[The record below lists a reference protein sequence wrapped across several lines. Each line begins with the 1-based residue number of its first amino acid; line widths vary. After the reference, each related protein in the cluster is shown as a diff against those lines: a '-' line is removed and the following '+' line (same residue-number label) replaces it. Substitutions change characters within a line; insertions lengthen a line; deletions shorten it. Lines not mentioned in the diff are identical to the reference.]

1 MNTKIN
7 IRPRIL
13 TAILLISTSCPLL
26 AQTTPVERLTQ
37 AMALE
42 REGKT
47 APAIAEIKRLLDSQ
61 GVDPLSTAKAWHIQ
75 GLAYQDQGEFTLSQ
89 HTYEES
95 LRILESLPDNIQD
108 YAIVL
113 DDFGGLY
120 LSTGQFEIA
129 NKMKTKALGL
139 FEKIDDHAGIV
150 RASYNLAT
158 IAFSQKKVAE
168 GSKYLK
174 SAMKE
179 ARAANGLNDDDRATI
194 ASLQG
199 WQAQFDGDYPLST
212 AKYRQALD
220 LWRSLHGE
228 EHPYTGWG
236 YLLLGDADAAA
247 GQLTAALQEI
257 KQSMDILDRSLGR
270 QNPRYLSAEMA
281 YARVLDVA
289 GFQSK
294 AAQIRSA
301 AEPLLKDIDRRQCAG
316 CTLNSTT
323 FY

>member
-7 IRPRIL
+7 IRFGFLP
-13 TAILLISTSCPLL
+13 AILVLFASCPLL
-26 AQTTPVERLTQ
+26 AQMAPVQRLTQ
-37 AMALE
+37 AMVLE
-42 REGKT
+42 KEGKP
-47 APAIAEIKRLLDSQ
+47 ALAIAEIQGLLDSQ
-61 GVDPLSTAKAWHIQ
+61 TLDVLSTGKAWHIQ
-75 GLAYQDQGEFTLSQ
+75 GLAYADQGEFTRSQ
-89 HTYEES
+89 HAYEES
-95 LRILESLPDNIQD
+95 LRILDSLPDNVQE
-108 YAIVL
+108 YAVVL

-120 LSTGQFEIA
+120 LSTGQFETA
-129 NKMKTKALGL
+129 GKMKTRALGL
-139 FEKIDDHAGIV
+139 YEKVDDHAGIV
-150 RASYNLAT
+150 RASYDLAT
-158 IAFSQKKVAE
+158 VAFSQKKVAE
-168 GSKYLK
+168 GSRCLK
-174 SAMKE
+174 RAVKE
-179 ARAANGLNDDDRATI
+179 ARTANGLDDDDRATI

-220 LWRSLHGE
+220 LWRRLHGE

-247 GQLTAALQEI
+247 GQLTAAMEEI
-257 KQSMDILDRSLGR
+257 KQSIAILDRSLGR

-281 YARVLDVA
+281 YARVLDEA
-289 GFQSK
+289 GFQSR

-323 FY
+323 VY

>member
-1 MNTKIN
+1 MNIKIN
-7 IRPRIL
+7 MRPRIL
-13 TAILLISTSCPLL
+13 AEILLISTSCPLL
-26 AQTTPVERLTQ
+26 AQTTPVRLTQ

-47 APAIAEIKRLLDSQ
+47 ASALAESQVLLDSQ
-61 GVDPLSTAKAWHIQ
+61 GADPLSTAKAWHIQ
-75 GLAYQDQGEFTLSQ
+75 GLAYQDQGEFTRSQ
-89 HTYEES
+89 HAYEES
-95 LRILESLPDNIQD
+95 LHLLRNLPDNIQD

-120 LSTGQFEIA
+120 LSNGQFEIA
-129 NKMKTKALGL
+129 DKMKTKALGL

-179 ARAANGLNDDDRATI
+179 TRAANGLNDDDRATI

-220 LWRSLHGE
+220 LWRRLYGE

-236 YLLLGDADAAA
+236 YLLLGEADAAA
-247 GQLTAALQEI
+247 GQLTAALEEI
-257 KQSMDILDRSLGR
+257 KHAIAIFDRSLGR
-270 QNPRYLSAEMA
+270 QNPRYLSAELA

-289 GFQSK
+289 GFQSE

-301 AEPLLKDIDRRQCAG
+301 AGPLLKDMDRRQCAG